1 MQEIE
6 RKFLVRPELLP
17 GCLKPLPIAQ
27 GYLSSAPERTVRVR
41 IAGEG
46 AFITVKGISSED
58 GLSRFEWE
66 QAISVEDAYCL
77 LDLCEPGAI
86 VKKRYYML
94 HQRQLWEIDAF
105 EGENAGLWVAEIE
118 LSSTDEEVPLPP
130 WVAEEVTGDPKYY
143 NSNLAMHPYSE
154 W

>member
-6 RKFLVRPELLP
+6 RKFLVRPELIP
-17 GCLKPLPIAQ
+17 GCLVGVPIAQ
-27 GYLSSAPERTVRVR
+27 GYLSSAPERTVRIR
-41 IAGEG
+41 LFGKE
-46 AFITVKGISSED
+46 AFITVKGQSTDD
-58 GLSRFEWE
+58 GLSRYEWE

-77 LDLCEPGAI
+77 LDLCEPGLI
-86 VKKRYYML
+86 LKNRFYMV
-94 HQRQLWEIDAF
+94 HKGQTWEIDKF
-105 EGENAGLWVAEIE
+105 SGENAGLIVAEIE